1 MAENLNKLFC
11 SRPFNWFEIAAAP
24 DGRGDV
30 YLCCSAW
37 VNRSAGNLLEQS
49 AAEVWNGE
57 AAQSL
62 RRSILD
68 GSFSQ
73 CSASRCPYLKTVTGP
88 VQHADSVTDARMKD
102 VIEQGLTELPW
113 GPQDINC
120 AYDQSCN
127 LSCPT
132 CRHARIIEV
141 AGVDDFNLIQ
151 DKLESDVLPDANS
164 LYITGSGD
172 AFGSPHFNKWLRTM
186 QLDRTSDIHI
196 HLHTNAQ
203 LWTPKMWRQIPD
215 DVKRCIKSAEIS
227 IDAAEATTYSFNR
240 RGGDFDRLL
249 ENLDFI
255 AQLRADGKLHHLK
268 VSMVVQLNNFREM
281 PAFVELGKRFK
292 ADTVY
297 FSKLINWG
305 TFSEPVYRFRSVHLP
320 LNKNH
325 QEFLDLLDDPVFDD
339 AIVELG
345 NLSEL
350 RRRTQMQEVS

>member
-1 MAENLNKLFC
+1 MAENPNKLFC
-11 SRPFNWFEIAAAP
+11 SRPFTWFEVT
-24 DGRGDV
+24 GDASGCGKTC
-30 YLCCSAW
+30 LCCTAW
-37 VNRSAGNLLEQS
+37 VDGAVGNLLNQT
-49 AAEVWNGE
+49 AAEIWNGE
-57 AAQSL
+57 AAQSF

-73 CSASRCPYLKTVTGP
+73 CNASRCPYLQTVTGP
-88 VQHADSVTDARMKD
+88 VQHADSVSDARMKQ

-120 AYDQSCN
+120 AYDRSCN

-132 CRHARIIEV
+132 CRPSRIIDV
-141 AGVDDFNLIQ
+141 DRGDDFKVIQ
-151 DKLESDVLPDANS
+151 DKLERDVLPDANS

-186 QLDRTSDIHI
+186 QLDRMSDIHI

-227 IDAAEATTYSFNR
+227 IDAAKATTYSVNR

-249 ENLDFI
+249 DNLDFI
-255 AQLRADGKLHHLK
+255 AQLRADEKLHHLK
-268 VSMVVQLNNFREM
+268 LSMVVQLNNFREM
-281 PAFVELGKRFK
+281 PAFVELGKRFR

-305 TFSEPVYRFRSVHLP
+305 TFSELVYRFRSVHLP
-320 LNKNH
+320 LNKSH
-325 QEFLDLLDDPVFDD
+325 QEFLDLLDNPVFDD

-350 RRRTQMQEVS
+350 RARNQIREVG